1 VQWIPYALAAALG
14 FALWAFFGKV
24 SLRHATSTQVG
35 LTYAVAAAVLFAV
48 VLLGS
53 ARRTFAGT
61 SGWALAASSVSGAV
75 GLLMFYLALDRGK
88 ASVVVPVVSVYPV
101 IAAGLAIAFL
111 DERLTALQL
120 TGVGLA
126 VTGVVLVG
134 IAR

>member
-35 LTYAVAAAVLFAV
+35 LTYAIASAVLFAV

-53 ARRTFAGT
+53 TKRSFAGT
-61 SGWALAASSVSGAV
+61 NGWALAASSISGAL
-75 GLLMFYLALDRGK
+75 GLLAFYLALDRGK
-88 ASVVVPVVSVYPV
+88 ASVVVPFVSVYPV
-101 IAAGLAIAFL
+101 IAAGLALVFL
-111 DERLTALQL
+111 NERLTALQAV
-120 TGVGLA
+120 GVALA
-126 VTGVVLVG
+126 LLGVVLVG